1 MTGLSICRMYNLDPQ
16 ALFYKYEAFLL
27 SRPSG
32 LRAKM
37 STPTLDS
44 MRELKKDIAREQQS
58 KIVASAGSENTPKA
72 GSNAG
77 VRKGK
82 GNMADLGGL

>member
-1 MTGLSICRMYNLDPQ
+1 M
-16 ALFYKYEAFLL
+16 

-32 LRAKM
+32 LRTKL

-44 MRELKKDIAREQQS
+44 MRELKKDIQREHQA
-58 KIVASAGSENTPKA
+58 KAVATNGVENTPTNVG
-72 GSNAG
+72 GSVG

-82 GNMADLGGL
+82 GNMADLGGLWVLYAPRQS